1 MKSLLRRLPRSKS
14 KSRRAENST
23 IITTT
28 STEAQNTKQDDLRVP
43 KIEPADLK
51 VGADGDRQTCNY
63 LLSGAEKLRGV
74 PSEPR
79 QQDGG
84 EGVEPDQGDRQ
95 GESHPVRAAE
105 SLSGLPPSHPPPH
118 GSQ

>member
-74 PSEPR
+74 PGEPR

-84 EGVEPDQGDRQ
+84 EGVESDQGDRQ
-95 GESHPVRAAE
+95 GGGGERP
-105 SLSGLPPSHPPPH
+105 GGQP
-118 GSQ
+118 